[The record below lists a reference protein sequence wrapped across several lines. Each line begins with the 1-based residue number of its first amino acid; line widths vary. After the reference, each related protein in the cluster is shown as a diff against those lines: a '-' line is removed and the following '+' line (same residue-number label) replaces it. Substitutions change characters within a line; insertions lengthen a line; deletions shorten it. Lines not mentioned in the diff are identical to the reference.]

1 MPMITTTTAAWRLGP
16 DYPSKK
22 SYLTGNNFPPPETV
36 FFGGGYPNP
45 HHQRCVHRR
54 GVSVMVYQEKKKK
67 EVPIWEKYVLTIE
80 EASAYFQIGRDKLY
94 RIIDENPDADFI
106 LLNGT
111 RKQIKRVAFERYV
124 DRLSAI

>member
-1 MPMITTTTAAWRLGP
+1 M
-16 DYPSKK
+16 
-22 SYLTGNNFPPPETV
+22 
-36 FFGGGYPNP
+36 FFGGGNPNP
-45 HHQRCVHRR
+45 HLQRCVHRR